1 MDLKAQLD
9 ALHIPFPSID
19 DPTIRETFAALYGII
34 ENLAA
39 TNNALQEKL
48 QQVCDELN
56 RLKGEQGKP
65 DIKPNTGSSDSSDS
79 SDNDH
84 SSESERKKRKKKKP
98 RRKDTKKDKIIIN
111 RTKDC
116 PVDKSIL
123 PADAIPSGYEYMTI
137 QDLKIETDNIL
148 FKKEVYYS
156 PSQKKTYVGQ
166 LPPGYEGGFGPT
178 IKAQVLIM
186 KNVCN
191 MSQSKILDYMHHAN
205 IIISAGT
212 ISNMLIKNQEQFH
225 QEKADIVQA
234 GLAATDYQ
242 QIDDTSARV
251 NGENWYTHV
260 LGNPFYTAYF
270 TTPRKNR
277 LTVLDILNGHQKQC
291 YCLNEEAFEL
301 LEQLGVAKKHLK
313 KLQKFKSGQLLS
325 EEQMETILDS
335 IFSSPSPKIKTR
347 IREAAAIA
355 AYHQQTDWPV
365 IKILFADDA
374 PQFKLLTSEMGL
386 CWVHDGRHYKKLKP
400 VTPYYAQK
408 LDDFLTQY
416 WDFYAQLLDYKEA
429 PSLEKKTGLSAEFDT
444 IFATQTGYEQLDDR
458 IDKTRQK
465 KDQLLLVLKYPKL
478 PLHNNDMELG
488 ARTQVRKRDVSLHTI
503 TQEGTKANDTF
514 LTITQT
520 CRKLKVNTFDY
531 IKDRISQKLN
541 MMPLHKIIQMKI
553 A

>member
-1 MDLKAQLD
+1 MDLKTSLRALD
-9 ALHIPFPSID
+9 VPFSSID
-19 DPTIRETFAALYGII
+19 DPAIRETIEALYAII

-39 TNNALQEKL
+39 TNSA
-48 QQVCDELN
+48 QQKEIQRLRDELS

-65 DIKPNTGSSDSSDS
+65 DIKPSSSDS

-84 SSESERKKRKKKKP
+84 SSESDRKKRRKKKP
-98 RRKDTKKDKIIIN
+98 RRKDTKKDKIKID
-111 RTKDC
+111 RTEDC
-116 PVDKSIL
+116 LIDKNIL
-123 PADAIPSGYEYMTI
+123 PADAVASGYEYVTV
-137 QDLKIETDNIL
+137 QDLKIETDNIR
-148 FKKEVYYS
+148 FKKEVFYS
-156 PSQKKTYVGQ
+156 PSQRKTYVGQ
-166 LPPGYEGGFGPT
+166 LPSGYEGGFGPT

-191 MSQSKILDYMHHAN
+191 MSQSKILEYLRHAN

-212 ISNMLIKNQEQFH
+212 ISNMLIKDKDIFH
-225 QEKADIVQA
+225 QEKADIVHA
-234 GLAATDYQ
+234 GLATTDYQ

-277 LTVLDILNGHQKQC
+277 LTILDILNGHRKQRF
-291 YCLNEEAFEL
+291 CLNEEAFEL
-301 LEQLGVAKKHLK
+301 LKQLRVAKKHLK
-313 KLQKFKSGQLLS
+313 KLQKLKSDQMLS
-325 EEQMETILDS
+325 EEQMETLLTS
-335 IFSSPSPKIKTR
+335 IFSSPSPTIKTR

-365 IKILFADDA
+365 IKILLADDA
-374 PQFKLLTSEMGL
+374 PQFKLLTRKMGL
-386 CWVHDGRHYKKLKP
+386 CWVHDGRHYKKLTP

-408 LDDFLTQY
+408 LDAFLTQY
-416 WDFYAQLLDYKEA
+416 WDFYDRLLDYKEA
-429 PSLEKKTGLSAEFDT
+429 PSPEKDTALSAEFDHL
-444 IFATQTGYEQLDDR
+444 FASQTGYEQLDDR

-488 ARTQVRKRDVSLHTI
+488 ARAQVRKRDVSLHTV

-520 CRKLKVNTFDY
+520 CRKLNVNTLDY
-531 IKDRISQKLN
+531 IKDRISQKFK
-541 MMPLHKIIQMKI
+541 MMPLHKIIQMKT